1 MTDPIAVQGLPPLAA
16 HSLQPAAWLVL
27 DLETGD
33 APQEAVSAVVESWKA
48 PSNWKPETV
57 EAKRNELAEK
67 AAEKAAL
74 LDASPIVCLAFRTD
88 RISVVLNGMDAS
100 SPEIQGWFCL
110 PCMDER
116 GLLFA
121 LRTLLNCIAGPDT
134 TIAGHNIRGF
144 DLPKLRNAY
153 LRHRLSLPVALEPHD
168 DVPLFDTMRMIKRY
182 SMELAD
188 ERYVSLDAVARTLG
202 IPQPKQVITGADV
215 PRLHQGGEYAAILT
229 YCAIDVVTTERA
241 YLLMTGQSAELN

>member
-1 MTDPIAVQGLPPLAA
+1 MAAIAVQELTPLAA
-16 HSLQPAAWLVL
+16 HSLQPAEWLVL

-33 APQEAVSAVVESWKA
+33 APAEAIAAAIVAWKA

-57 EAKRNELAEK
+57 ESKRREFAEK
-67 AAEKAAL
+67 AADKAAL
-74 LDASPIVCLAFRTD
+74 MDASPIVCLALKTD
-88 RISVVLNGMDAS
+88 RIAVVLNGMDDS
-100 SPEIQGWFCL
+100 SPEIPGWLCL
-110 PCMDER
+110 PCLDER
-116 GLLFA
+116 GLLMA
-121 LRTLLNCIAGPDT
+121 LRTLLNTIAGPDT
-134 TIAGHNIRGF
+134 VITGHNIRGF

-168 DVPLFDTMRMIKRY
+168 DVPLFDTMRMIQRY